1 MLAATNISD
10 LTNRGDM
17 FEGGGPHQAVE
28 HLVLL
33 LEHPQPPG
41 HVLPQQPV
49 LGLHV
54 EDVPHTY
61 QQRRAPHLRPQR
73 LGVLTQGVGIRA
85 GNEPS
90 QCPEKAPIPEP
101 TSAF

>member
-10 LTNRGDM
+10 LTYSSDM

-85 GNEPS
+85 GNEPL
-90 QCPEKAPIPEP
+90 
-101 TSAF
+101 